1 MTGKGNFKP
10 AYAQLG
16 EKALRERARRAR
28 GLLSPCR
35 LCPRECGVDRINGEL
50 GFCKTTVNPII
61 SSRHLHFGEEPAISG
76 HGGSGTIFFSRCNM
90 RCVFCQNY
98 PISQLGAGET
108 STVSDLA
115 DMMLYLQNKGAHNI
129 NFVTPSHV
137 VHAILGALAEAY
149 KKGLNIPLVYNS
161 GGYDSIAELELLDSV
176 VDIYMPDAK
185 YSDNKVAKRLSN
197 VDNYVEVNRA
207 ALKEMHRQVGVL
219 QMDEEGVAYKG
230 LLIRHLV
237 LPEGLAGSEQVIKFI
252 AEEISPDTYVSLLS
266 QYFPANKAAAW
277 PELDR
282 PITKQ
287 EYRKVLT
294 AMENYNLTSGF
305 IQG

>member
-1 MTGKGNFKP
+1 VAQKENFKP
-10 AYAQLG
+10 AYAHLG

-35 LCPRECGVDRINGEL
+35 LCPRECGVDRLNGEL
-50 GFCKTTVNPII
+50 GFCKTPVNPMV
-61 SSRHLHFGEEPAISG
+61 SSRNLHFGEEPPISG

-98 PISQLGAGET
+98 PISQLGAGEA
-108 STVSDLA
+108 STPGELA

-137 VHAILGALAEAY
+137 VHAILEALSEAY

-161 GGYDSIAELELLDSV
+161 GGYDSMAELELLDGV

-185 YSDNKVAKRLSN
+185 YADNKTARRLSG
-197 VDNYVEVNRA
+197 VENYVEVNRA

-219 QMDEEGVAYKG
+219 KTDGDGVAYKG

-237 LPEGLAGSEQVIKFI
+237 LPEGLAGSDQVMEFI
-252 AEEISPDTYVSLLS
+252 AEEVSPNTYISLLS
-266 QYFPANKAAAW
+266 QYFPANKAAAY
-277 PELDR
+277 PEIDR
-282 PITKQ
+282 PVTRQ
-287 EYRKVLT
+287 EYHRALK
-294 AMENYNLTSGF
+294 AMERFNLNHGF